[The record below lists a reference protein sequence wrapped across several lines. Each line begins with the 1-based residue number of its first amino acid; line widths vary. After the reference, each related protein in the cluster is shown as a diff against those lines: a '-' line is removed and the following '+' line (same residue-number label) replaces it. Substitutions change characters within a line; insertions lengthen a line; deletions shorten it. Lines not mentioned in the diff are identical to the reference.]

1 MDSHILNVVYATIID
16 EINTNKASIP
26 RIPSHTVM
34 IDRIFRDDNSSLSDL
49 ARVIEAEPS
58 LALRLI
64 QVANSAFY
72 GSVSTIKTTRNA
84 LTRIGMKAARNMALA
99 LAVRDTFRSTDDYV
113 NVVLNNVWTD
123 SIDVAI
129 ISAVLAKKF
138 KMDIDEAFLSGIIH
152 QVGFLA
158 VAGYWLVHGQ
168 HNGTNKVHLFETIAP
183 LLTCSLGSYVL
194 MHWKFP
200 VELNTSVHSHCDPFG
215 VENET
220 LTIAD
225 LVIVAKEYCK
235 HHSTTF
241 DVTPS
246 VMKCGLTYAEMKEMA
261 SEFTEY
267 GTEIR
272 SVFS

>member
-1 MDSHILNVVYATIID
+1 MDTNILNTVYTSVID
-16 EINTNKASIP
+16 DINNNKASIP
-26 RIPSHTVM
+26 RIPSHTFM
-34 IDRIFRDDNSSLSDL
+34 IDRVFRDDDSSLSDL
-49 ARVIEAEPS
+49 ARVIDAEPS

-64 QVANSAFY
+64 QVSNSAFY

-99 LAVRDTFRSTDDYV
+99 LAVRDTFRSKDEYV
-113 NVVLNNVWTD
+113 NAVLTKLWND
-123 SIDVAI
+123 SVDVATVA
-129 ISAVLAKKF
+129 AVLAKKF

-158 VAGYWLVHGQ
+158 VAGYWMVHGQ
-168 HNGTNKVHLFETIAP
+168 HNGTDKVHLFETIAP

-200 VELNTSVHSHCDPFG
+200 VELNDSVRSHCDPFG
-215 VENET
+215 VESEA

-225 LVIVAKEYCK
+225 LVIVAKEYCR
-235 HHSTTF
+235 HHAVTF

-246 VMKCGLTYAEMKEMA
+246 VMKCGLTYAEMREMDA
-261 SEFTEY
+261 EFAEY
-267 GTEIR
+267 GAEVK